1 MECDHGN
8 HSLQSLHEDHRRQS
22 LKAIIEISL
31 CKHCMG
37 IIEGS
42 HGKRS

>member
-1 MECDHGN
+1 MESDHRN
-8 HSLQSLHEDHRRQS
+8 QSLQTLYGDHRRQS
-22 LKAIIEISL
+22 WKAIIEISL

-42 HGKRS
+42 H